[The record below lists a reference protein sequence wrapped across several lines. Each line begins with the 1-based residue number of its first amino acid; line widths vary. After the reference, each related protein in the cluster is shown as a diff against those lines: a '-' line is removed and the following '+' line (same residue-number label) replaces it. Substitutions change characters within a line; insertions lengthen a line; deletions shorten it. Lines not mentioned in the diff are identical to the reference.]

1 MSGTV
6 RIEVSEGP
14 LKGKSFSFAEHD
26 TFIFGRMDDCHFSMP
41 DDQQVSR
48 HHFILEVNPPD
59 VCIRDF
65 GSLNGT
71 WVNGKKIGARKK
83 GETPEQGKQRRYR
96 EIDMGDGDEIRAGQS
111 VLAVSIEVQ
120 SIEHVSILCKRCGED
135 VSSELGGGRVGD
147 YICAECRKSI
157 ENDPVEQLVR
167 MLVEERQEGQV
178 PGPPKIHGYVIKGK
192 LGEGGFGAVYL
203 AENIHTKSAAAVK
216 VMLSR
221 IAVEQEARDKFQHE
235 IRLMKN
241 LKHPNL
247 VRLLDQGAA
256 GSAFF
261 FIMEF
266 CEAGSVADLLHRRG
280 GKLGIEE
287 ATPLIL
293 QSLEG
298 LAFVHSKG
306 LVHRDLKPENI
317 LLSGAKRNRIAKLAD
332 LGFAKNFE
340 QAGFSGM
347 TITGAYAGTPA
358 FMPREQLT
366 NFKYV
371 KPVSDVWSLAAT
383 FYVMVTGALPR
394 DFPKGKDPME
404 VILRGQII
412 PVQKR
417 SPDVPAPLAKV
428 LDQALSHS
436 AKDRFADAGT
446 MLKAM
451 KRALR

>member
-6 RIEVSEGP
+6 HIGVSDGL
-14 LKGKSFSFAEHD
+14 LKGKSFSFDEHD
-26 TFIFGRMDDCHFSMP
+26 TFLFGRMDDCHCCLP

-48 HHFILEVNPPD
+48 HHFLLEVNPPD
-59 VCIRDF
+59 ARIRDF

-71 WVNGKKIGARKK
+71 WVNGEKIGAREE
-83 GETPEQGKQRRYR
+83 GETPEQGQKRTYR
-96 EIDMGDGDEIRAGQS
+96 EVDLKDGDEISVGQS
-111 VLAVSIEVQ
+111 TLIVTVEIQAAKGGPL
-120 SIEHVSILCKRCGED
+120 LCERCGKD
-135 VSSELGGGRVGD
+135 VSEEAGNGRVGD
-147 YICAECRKSI
+147 YICAECRESI
-157 ENDPVEQLVR
+157 KNDPVEQLVR
-167 MLVEERQEGQV
+167 ALVEERQEAQEA
-178 PGPPKIHGYVIKGK
+178 GPPHIRGYVIKHK

-203 AENIHTKSAAAVK
+203 AESTRKKSAAAVK

-221 IAVEQEARDKFQHE
+221 IAVEPRAREKFQHE
-235 IRLMKN
+235 IRLMKD
-241 LKHPNL
+241 LEHPNL
-247 VRLLDQGAA
+247 VRLLDHGAA
-256 GSAFF
+256 GSAVF

-266 CEAGSVADLLHRRG
+266 CESGSVADLLRRRG
-280 GKLGIEE
+280 GKLSLKE

-317 LLSGAKRNRIAKLAD
+317 LLKGDRRNRVAKLAD
-332 LGFAKNFE
+332 LGFTKNFE

-347 TITGAYAGTPA
+347 TVTGAYAGTPA

-371 KPVSDVWSLAAT
+371 KPASDVWSVAAT
-383 FYVMVTGALPR
+383 FYVMLTGALPR

-404 VILRGQII
+404 VILRGRII
-412 PVQKR
+412 PVKERDGRIPGPIAQ
-417 SPDVPAPLAKV
+417 V
-428 LDQALSHS
+428 LDRALSRN
-436 AKDRFADAGT
+436 AKDRFADAAT

-451 KRALR
+451 RKALS

>member
-1 MSGTV
+1 MPGIVS
-6 RIEVSEGP
+6 IDVSEGP

-26 TFIFGRMDDCHFSMP
+26 TFIFGRMADCHFSLP
-41 DDQQVSR
+41 DDKQVSR
-48 HHFILEVNPPD
+48 HHFLLEVNPPD
-59 VCIRDF
+59 ACIRDF

-71 WVNGKKIGARKK
+71 WVNGEKIGARKK
-83 GETPEQGKQRRYR
+83 GETPEQGKKRRYR
-96 EIDMGDGDEIRAGQS
+96 ETDLKDGDLIRAGQS
-111 VLAVSIEVQ
+111 VLSVGVEVQ
-120 SIEHVSILCKRCGED
+120 SCDHAPLLCKRCGKD
-135 VSSELGGGRVGD
+135 VSPEVGGGRGGD

-157 ENDPVEQLVR
+157 ENDPVEQLVK
-167 MLVEERQEGQV
+167 MLAEERHEGQDAS
-178 PGPPKIHGYVIKGK
+178 PPQIRGYVIKRK

-203 AENIHTKSAAAVK
+203 AERTRTKTAAAVK

-221 IAVEQEARDKFQHE
+221 IAVEQEAQDKFQHE
-235 IRLMKN
+235 IQLMKD
-241 LKHPNL
+241 LEHPNL
-247 VRLLDQGAA
+247 VRLFDHGAA
-256 GSAFF
+256 GSAFY

-266 CEAGSVADLLHRRG
+266 CEAGSVANLLQRRG
-280 GKLGIEE
+280 GKLGLDE

-317 LLSGAKRNRIAKLAD
+317 LLCGEKLNRIAKLAD

-371 KPVSDVWSLAAT
+371 KPASDVWSLAAT
-383 FYVMVTGALPR
+383 LYVMVTGALPR

-404 VILRGQII
+404 VILRGDII
-412 PVQKR
+412 PVR
-417 SPDVPAPLAKV
+417 DRDPHVPARLAKV
-428 LDQALSHS
+428 LDRALSHS
-436 AKDRFADAGT
+436 AKDRYADAGV

-451 KRALR
+451 RRALR